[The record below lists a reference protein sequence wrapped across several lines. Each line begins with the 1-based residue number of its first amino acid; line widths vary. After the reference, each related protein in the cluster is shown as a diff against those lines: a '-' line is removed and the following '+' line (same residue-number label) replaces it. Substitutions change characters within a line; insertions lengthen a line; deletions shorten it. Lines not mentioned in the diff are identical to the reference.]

1 MPKMQDR
8 QAKFKPVILMQDID
22 ADYQVLDLG
31 LMVILDKNIK
41 KVGIWIPETPLG
53 KKIVFSAL
61 MPTYRSK
68 TVLDQSNFFKLVQVG
83 LNRLVC
89 IEFCFLSFL
98 NETKIIW
105 TDPNQFGIL

>member
-1 MPKMQDR
+1 MVKDFEKGIPSLPKMQDR

-68 TVLDQSNFFKLVQVG
+68 TVLDQSNF
-83 LNRLVC
+83 
-89 IEFCFLSFL
+89 
-98 NETKIIW
+98 
-105 TDPNQFGIL
+105 

>member
-1 MPKMQDR
+1 MQDR

-31 LMVILDKNIK
+31 LMVILDKSIK

-61 MPTYRSK
+61 MPTYGRM
-68 TVLDQSNFFKLVQVG
+68 VLDQSIF
-83 LNRLVC
+83 
-89 IEFCFLSFL
+89 
-98 NETKIIW
+98 
-105 TDPNQFGIL
+105 